1 MLNLPKPPDGAWKT
15 VRGLVADTIGP
26 MALLTGAAMKFV
38 SASAGAALNAQK
50 MQAALQAI
58 DGVDRLKIQFE
69 ALLGS
74 SSAATKQIQMLAKVA
89 SQGAFSMPALAEAS
103 KNLQVLSGGALNTE
117 AALKRVQ
124 DSAAASGAP
133 VDVMATSVGELYAAL
148 ERGDGSAGAAASS
161 LANLGAISKN
171 TAARVQSLA
180 EAGVSSSTVFKVVEK
195 DLASSSGAASALG
208 GTISGLNQQLEEL
221 QRQGNSKLGEMFKE
235 GQAAG
240 LEASIAF
247 EKFKNKVSEANAIP
261 WANIIAGI
269 NGVKKAVAEGL
280 DSIDSST
287 ISTVFQTLSVLAIGV
302 LSSIAVGFLQ
312 MGALALQAVLKIRL
326 VGVAMAG
333 LQKYGKLWAGMS
345 VGITAVVSAMAA
357 LISAYIE
364 ATGRVKELVKER
376 DKLNKDGSKEIGQ
389 LYGRAQTATTPEEK
403 KQLDSDI
410 DDRIRESRE
419 RRDKFA
425 ESKKQ
430 SEERST
436 SYNPFVRYGWNK
448 KAIYQAD
455 QGMRDE
461 EMRQSQLEGLK
472 DMTGDN
478 QGGSVDQKML
488 DVSRERLKLEQE
500 ILKAAR
506 ERAQASASP
515 EMAEKLAGDEVST
528 AEAKLANAEKTQ
540 AANFE
545 DQSQLEEAAK
555 SADATNS
562 GRSDLLGAQQR
573 NAELE
578 KTLGGKPKEGT
589 AGLPPGMK
597 LLGAGQVGTDAQ
609 IKEYKDNEAK
619 IKGAGGEVADFSAYD
634 TAKDAAT
641 TDLGKLQAERAK
653 RQAMLNERNKATS
666 DMATIIASGQG
677 GGPEGDS
684 AALISA
690 KARLASVTQQMGDL
704 KDVDTGKT
712 MGLDENGV
720 PNATKGVAI
729 QGLDSKIKD
738 ATDDSNS
745 VKKREELE
753 SARLRQ
759 QTAREARAQDKA
771 ALDATGRKLGIEK
784 QISALQ
790 SAGADGAVA
799 QVEFDSNN
807 QGLQK
812 KLLATKA
819 VELAESRYRG
829 SDKSES
835 DLNELNAVRVKAM
848 EQGYQQGDSSQSVQ
862 LEIDGAKQVL
872 EVKKQIA
879 ELEKASAEN
888 KRNELMQE
896 YRMQQQLLQIR
907 LNDASG
913 KKGGETERDVAR
925 KDRGRQREKLTKAL
939 PLVARRDQITAIAES
954 GGMNDAQAK
963 ELNEINKEL
972 ARMGIGG
979 SQTKADVEIQIKAVG
994 MEEAK
999 ALIEEVEGRK
1009 KAASDMEIDMQRTIE
1024 EYGFGDQAA
1033 QARQSR
1039 LNLQQKATEDQKYK
1053 EYKEQGF
1060 SGDDSKALSKM
1071 EAERERLGDELA
1083 YEGKPKVS
1091 DLQAVGGGAG
1101 FVGLTGSVDK
1111 MDRLAELAK
1120 EQKEILR
1127 RIERQNEMAL
1137 QQAQGEIDRN
1147 SF

>member
-280 DSIDSST
+280 NSIDSST

-312 MGALALQAVLKIRL
+312 LGSLALQAVLKIRL

-333 LQKYGKLWAGMS
+333 LQRYGKLWAGMT
-345 VGITAVVSAMAA
+345 VGIAAVVSAMAA

-410 DDRIRESRE
+410 DDRIKESRE

-578 KTLGGKPKEGT
+578 KTLGGKPGVEAASVFWTGKST
-589 AGLPPGMK
+589 R
-597 LLGAGQVGTDAQ
+597 QVGTDAQ

-666 DMATIIASGQG
+666 DVATIISSGQG

-690 KARLASVTQQMGDL
+690 KARLTSVTQQMGDL

-738 ATDDSNS
+738 ATDDSDS

-771 ALDATGRKLGIEK
+771 ALDATGRKLGVEK

-862 LEIDGAKQVL
+862 LEIDGATQVL

-939 PLVARRDQITAIAES
+939 PLVARRDQITEIAES